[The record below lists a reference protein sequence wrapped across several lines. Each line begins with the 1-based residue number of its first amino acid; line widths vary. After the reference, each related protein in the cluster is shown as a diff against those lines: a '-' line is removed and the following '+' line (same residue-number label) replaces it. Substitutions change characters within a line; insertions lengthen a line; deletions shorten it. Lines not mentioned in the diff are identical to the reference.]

1 MDATHPAHI
10 FKITNAQAL
19 SFAGSED
26 RLLVS
31 VDWRKENVSFR
42 LVDAVTGN
50 ILANDRGDESGKL
63 FGGPVLDVSVVTRVP
78 HQDKFAWASNSLMG
92 VGDGGFGTLLPLH
105 CDNQL
110 QDGDY
115 DSVAVSGD
123 GRLGAFGSHKG
134 EIELRNSLSTPLQP
148 SEPLRGHLRA
158 VTALAFTSRGTR
170 LISGSEDGSIR
181 IWDLKDRRELLLL
194 RTGSAVRS
202 VAMSPD
208 GRTLAAGLDDGT
220 VHFWVAPG
228 APPN

>member
-1 MDATHPAHI
+1 MADSA
-10 FKITNAQAL
+10 
-19 SFAGSED
+19 
-26 RLLVS
+26 R
-31 VDWRKENVSFR
+31 
-42 LVDAVTGN
+42 
-50 ILANDRGDESGKL
+50 
-63 FGGPVLDVSVVTRVP
+63 
-78 HQDKFAWASNSLMG
+78 SNR
-92 VGDGGFGTLLPLH
+92 LH

-115 DSVAVSGD
+115 DSVAISDD
-123 GRLGAFGSHKG
+123 GQHSAFGSRKG
-134 EIELRNSLSTPLQP
+134 EIVLRNTSSNRLEP

-158 VTALAFTSRGTR
+158 VTALTFTSRGTR

-228 APPN
+228 APAN